1 MTTFPHSIP
10 IPVVEYELITN
21 PSRLSEVLLPLL
33 KARVL
38 AIDTETTGLDPLSDR
53 IRLIQ
58 IAIPKHP
65 VVIIDLAAISIHKL
79 SPLKQLLNNNAVKV
93 FQNGKFDW
101 QVLEIAGLRP
111 KGPFFDV
118 MLASQVL
125 RSGLKKDHD
134 LKSLAL
140 EFLGIKLDKSLQ
152 SSNFA
157 GKLSTSQLEYAALDA
172 FILLKLRARLI
183 SKLRNAR
190 LLETAK
196 MEFAAMPAVA
206 EMELNGMLL
215 DVQEWH
221 LLSEELNQK
230 KQTTLAEL
238 VKAGL
243 KPAPS
248 AQLSLFPEI
257 TETINPRSST
267 QVLNALHALNIPI
280 QSTSK
285 SELIPLARQYPIIQL
300 LLNYRKLASLCSNFA
315 EALPKHIHPI
325 TGRIHPSYRQC
336 GARSGRFSCKKPNL
350 QNVPRNCTAKGMRT
364 CFISAPGYQ
373 IIKADYSQIELRI
386 VAEISGDRRMLD
398 AYSKGEDLHT
408 LTASLITGKTLE
420 EVTSED
426 RRIAKSVNFGLIYG
440 MGAAKLQAYA
450 EEKYDVLLTFEE
462 AKQFRIRFFQ
472 AYSGVKR
479 WHERIRRTVY
489 VKDIKQIRTIGG
501 RRRRWSKK
509 PRLSELLNHPVQG
522 TSADMLKVA
531 IARLFKVLP
540 KTGAKLIGVV
550 HDEILLECPQ
560 TTLKRTSHI
569 LKKVMVEAGELYLQQ
584 VPVEVE
590 VTISSSWAS

>member
-1 MTTFPHSIP
+1 MNNSPHYAPNP
-10 IPVVEYELITN
+10 IVEYEVITN
-21 PSRLSEVLLPLL
+21 FSRLNDVLLPLI
-33 KARVL
+33 KARVI
-38 AIDTETTGLDPLSDR
+38 AIDTETTGLDPLTER

-58 IAIPKHP
+58 IAVPQRP
-65 VVIIDLAAISIHKL
+65 VIIVDLAAFADREL
-79 SPLKQLLNNNAVKV
+79 SPLKALLNSRALKI

-111 KGPFFDV
+111 SGPFFDV

-134 LKSLAL
+134 LQSLAL

-152 SSNFA
+152 SSNFG
-157 GKLSTSQLEYAALDA
+157 GKLSASQLEYAALDA
-172 FILLKLRARLI
+172 AVLLKLRTRLI
-183 SKLRNAR
+183 SKLQNAG
-190 LLETAK
+190 LLETAQI
-196 MEFAAMPAVA
+196 EFEAMPAVA
-206 EMELNGMLL
+206 QMELNGMLL
-215 DVQEWH
+215 DAKHWH
-221 LLSEELNQK
+221 LVGEELEAQ
-230 KQTTLAEL
+230 KQTTLVEL

-248 AQLSLFPEI
+248 AQLSLFPEMV
-257 TETINPRSST
+257 ETINPRSSV
-267 QVLNALHALNIPI
+267 QVLSALQALNIPI
-280 QSTSK
+280 KSTSK

-350 QNVPRNCTAKGMRT
+350 QNVPRNCTANGMRA
-364 CFISAPGYQ
+364 CFIAAPGYQ

-386 VAEISGDRRMLD
+386 VAEISGDRRMLN
-398 AYSKGEDLHT
+398 AYAKREDLHT
-408 LTASLITGKTLE
+408 LTASLITGKPLE
-420 EVTSED
+420 EVTAED

-450 EEKYDVLLTFEE
+450 EEKYEVFLTLDE
-462 AKQFRIRFFQ
+462 AKEFRRRFFQ
-472 AYSGVKR
+472 AYSGVRR
-479 WHERIRRTVY
+479 WHDSIRKTVY

-501 RRRRWSKK
+501 RRRRWAKK

-531 IARLFKVLP
+531 IARLFKLLP

-560 TTLKRTSHI
+560 TTLKRTTCI

-584 VPVEVE
+584 VPVELE
-590 VTISSSWAS
+590 VKIASSWA

>member
-1 MTTFPHSIP
+1 MNNSLHNTLA
-10 IPVVEYELITN
+10 PVVQYELIAN
-21 PSRLSEVLLPLL
+21 SSKLSEILSPLM
-33 KARVL
+33 KARVI
-38 AIDTETTGLDPLSDR
+38 AIDTETTGLDPIRDR
-53 IRLIQ
+53 IRLLQ
-58 IAIPKHP
+58 IAVPQSQ
-65 VVIIDLAAISIHKL
+65 VIIVDLAALTDSEL
-79 SPLKQLLNNNAVKV
+79 SPLKALLNSSALKV

-101 QVLEIAGLRP
+101 QVLEMAGLRP
-111 KGPFFDV
+111 SGPFFDV

-134 LKSLAL
+134 LQSLTF

-157 GKLSTSQLEYAALDA
+157 GKLSASQLEYAALDA
-172 FILLKLRARLI
+172 AVLLKLRVRLH
-183 SKLRNAR
+183 SKLRSAG
-190 LLETAK
+190 LLETAQI
-196 MEFAAMPAVA
+196 EFAAMPAVA
-206 EMELNGMLL
+206 QMELNGMLL
-215 DVQEWH
+215 DAEQWQLVGD
-221 LLSEELNQK
+221 ELKAQK
-230 KQTTLAEL
+230 QATLVEL

-248 AQLSLFPEI
+248 AQLSLFPDMV
-257 TETINPRSST
+257 ETINPRSSV
-267 QVLNALHALNIPI
+267 QVLSALQALKIPI
-280 QSTSK
+280 KSTSK
-285 SELIPLARQYPIIQL
+285 SELIPIARQYPVIQL

-336 GARSGRFSCKKPNL
+336 GARSGRFSCKQPNL
-350 QNVPRNCTAKGMRT
+350 QNVPRNCTAKGMRA
-364 CFISAPGYQ
+364 CFIATPGYH

-386 VAEISGDRRMLD
+386 VAEISGDAKMLD
-398 AYSKGEDLHT
+398 AYAKGEDLHT
-408 LTASLITGKTLE
+408 LTASLITGKVLE

-450 EEKYDVLLTFEE
+450 EEKYDVLLTLEE
-462 AKQFRIRFFQ
+462 AKEFRKRFFQ
-472 AYSGVKR
+472 AYSGVRR
-479 WHERIRRTVY
+479 WHDSIRRTVY

-501 RRRRWSKK
+501 RRRRWAKK

-531 IARLFKVLP
+531 IVRLFKLLP

-550 HDEILLECPQ
+550 HDEILLECPKA
-560 TTLKRTSHI
+560 TLKRTSCI

-590 VTISSSWAS
+590 VTICSSWA

>member
-1 MTTFPHSIP
+1 MTTSPHDTST
-10 IPVVEYELITN
+10 PVVEYELITN
-21 PSRLSEVLLPLL
+21 SSRLSDALLPLL
-33 KARVL
+33 KARVI
-38 AIDTETTGLDPLSDR
+38 AIDTETTGLDPRSDR

-58 IAIPKHP
+58 LAIPKHP
-65 VVIIDLAAISIHKL
+65 VVIIDLAAISINEL
-79 SPLKQLLNNNAVKV
+79 SPLKQVLNNNAVKV

-101 QVLEIAGLRP
+101 QMLEMLGLRP
-111 KGPFFDV
+111 TGSFFDV

-125 RSGLKKDHD
+125 RSGLKKEHD

-140 EFLGIKLDKSLQ
+140 EFLGIELDKSIQ

-157 GKLSTSQLEYAALDA
+157 GKLSTAQLEYAALDA
-172 FILLKLRARLI
+172 FVLLKLRMQLI
-183 SKLRNAR
+183 SRLRSAG
-190 LLETAK
+190 LLETAEI
-196 MEFAAMPAVA
+196 EFAAMPAVA

-215 DVQEWH
+215 DAVQWH
-221 LLSEELNQK
+221 LVGEELNNK
-230 KQTTLAEL
+230 KQTALGKL

-243 KPAPS
+243 KPVPS
-248 AQLSLFPEI
+248 AQLSLFPEF

-267 QVLNALHALNIPI
+267 QVLSALHALNIPTK
-280 QSTSK
+280 STSK

-300 LLNYRKLASLCSNFA
+300 LLNYRKLASLYSNFA

-336 GARSGRFSCKKPNL
+336 GARSGRFSCKQPNL
-350 QNVPRNCTAKGMRT
+350 QNVPRNCTAKGMRN
-364 CFISAPGYQ
+364 CFIAAPGYQ

-386 VAEISGDRRMLD
+386 VAEISGDTRMLD
-398 AYSKGEDLHT
+398 AYTKGEDLHT
-408 LTASLITGKTLE
+408 LTASLITGKSLE

-450 EEKYDVLLTFEE
+450 EEKYDVLLTLEE
-462 AKQFRIRFFQ
+462 AKEFRKRFFQ

-479 WHERIRRTVY
+479 WHDRIRRMVY
-489 VKDIKQIRTIGG
+489 AKDIKQIRTIGG
-501 RRRRWSKK
+501 RRRRWAKK

-531 IARLFKVLP
+531 IARLFKLLP

-560 TTLKRTSHI
+560 TNLTRTIRI

-590 VTISSSWAS
+590 VKIASSWG

>member
-1 MTTFPHSIP
+1 MNNSPHFAPNSI
-10 IPVVEYELITN
+10 VEYELITN
-21 PSRLSEVLLPLL
+21 FSRLNDVLSPLI
-33 KARVL
+33 KARVI
-38 AIDTETTGLDPLSDR
+38 AIDTETTGLYPLTER

-58 IAIPKHP
+58 IAVPHRP
-65 VVIIDLAAISIHKL
+65 VIIVDLAAFADREL
-79 SPLKQLLNNNAVKV
+79 SPLKALLNSRALKI

-111 KGPFFDV
+111 SGPFFDV

-134 LKSLAL
+134 LQSLAL

-152 SSNFA
+152 SSNFG
-157 GKLSTSQLEYAALDA
+157 GKLSASQLEYAALDVA
-172 FILLKLRARLI
+172 VLLKLRARLI
-183 SKLRNAR
+183 SKLQRAG
-190 LLETAK
+190 LIETAQI
-196 MEFAAMPAVA
+196 EFEAMPAVA
-206 EMELNGMLL
+206 QMELNGMLL
-215 DVQEWH
+215 DAKHWH
-221 LLSEELNQK
+221 LVAEELKAQ
-230 KQTTLAEL
+230 KQTTLLEL

-248 AQLSLFPEI
+248 AQLSLFPEML
-257 TETINPRSST
+257 ETINPRSSV
-267 QVLNALHALNIPI
+267 QVLSALHALNIPI
-280 QSTSK
+280 KSTSK
-285 SELIPLARQYPIIQL
+285 SELIPLARQYSIIQL

-336 GARSGRFSCKKPNL
+336 GARSGRFSCNKPNL
-350 QNVPRNCTAKGMRT
+350 QNVPRNCTVKGMRA
-364 CFISAPGYQ
+364 CFIAAPGYQ

-398 AYSKGEDLHT
+398 AYAKGEDLHT
-408 LTASLITGKTLE
+408 LTASLITGKPLE
-420 EVTSED
+420 EVTAED

-450 EEKYDVLLTFEE
+450 EEKYDVFLTLDE
-462 AKQFRIRFFQ
+462 AKEFRRRFFQ
-472 AYSGVKR
+472 AYSGVRR
-479 WHERIRRTVY
+479 WHDSIRKTVY

-501 RRRRWSKK
+501 RRRRWAKK

-531 IARLFKVLP
+531 IARLFKLLP
-540 KTGAKLIGVV
+540 KTGAKLISVV
-550 HDEILLECPQ
+550 HDEILLECPKA
-560 TTLKRTSHI
+560 TLKRTTHL
-569 LKKVMVEAGELYLQQ
+569 LKKVMIAAGKLYLQQ

-590 VTISSSWAS
+590 VIISSSWS